1 MDRSDLKKI
10 SLLYVEDDEDI
21 RDELVDFLELY
32 FESLYVAKNG
42 EEGLALFHQNKPDI
56 VVSDIQMP
64 LMDGLT
70 MCEEIRKVN
79 TDVPLI
85 ITTAFNEPSFLIK
98 SIDLGVDRYV
108 TKPINITKLEKSL
121 MRCGEFV
128 LQKRKIDSLLKLSYQ
143 LMDKNDNLMYMT
155 GKEFQ
160 HINKSLLNFLGFNT
174 VEEFSKNHKT
184 IFENLLTLSKEQ
196 ISTTK
201 TQWIEFIKNNRE
213 KEHIIYFKGCDS
225 ENNENI
231 IPYKVNINYYAEMEH
246 YLIIFDELE
255 ENY

>member
-128 LQKRKIDSLLKLSYQ
+128 LQK
-143 LMDKNDNLMYMT
+143 
-155 GKEFQ
+155 
-160 HINKSLLNFLGFNT
+160 
-174 VEEFSKNHKT
+174 
-184 IFENLLTLSKEQ
+184 
-196 ISTTK
+196 
-201 TQWIEFIKNNRE
+201 E
-213 KEHIIYFKGCDS
+213 K
-225 ENNENI
+225 
-231 IPYKVNINYYAEMEH
+231 
-246 YLIIFDELE
+246 
-255 ENY
+255 